1 MTVLKGDRVKLRTG
15 ETGIVVDVWGVA
27 RTWLKVDIGG
37 GHHVICMTAA
47 VEKIIAREQMKRRKW
62 R

>member
-15 ETGIVVDVWGVA
+15 ETGIVVEAWGVA
-27 RTWLKVDIGG
+27 RTWLKVDTGG
-37 GHHVICMTAA
+37 GHVICMAAA